1 MSSTPQVVTLKID
14 GRDCGARADET
25 ILEVA
30 RENGIDIP
38 TLCHF
43 DGLCDIG
50 ACRLCLVELKGSPK
64 LLPACTTLVAEGM
77 EIVTS
82 SERLQN
88 YRRQLVELLFT
99 ERNHICSVCVSNGK
113 CELQAMAVRLGITHV
128 RLPYRNPKVEV
139 DATHARFAQDDN
151 RCILCQRCVRVC
163 DEIEGA
169 HTWDLM
175 ARGIES
181 RVITDLAEPWGQ
193 SESCTSCGKCVHVC
207 PTGAIF
213 EKGKSAG
220 EMVKRPF
227 VSQLAEKR
235 EVRA

>member
-1 MSSTPQVVTLKID
+1 MNSTPQVVTLTID
-14 GRDCGARADET
+14 GRDCGARSDET

-30 RENGIDIP
+30 RENGISIP

-43 DGLCDIG
+43 DGLHDIG

-64 LLPACTTLVAEGM
+64 LFAACSTLVQEGM
-77 EIVTS
+77 EVSTNS
-82 SERLQN
+82 DRLQR
-88 YRRQLVELLFT
+88 YRRQVVELLFS
-99 ERNHICSVCVSNGK
+99 ERNHICSVCVSNGH
-113 CELQAMAVRLGITHV
+113 CELQGMAVKLGITHV
-128 RLPYRNPKVEV
+128 HLPYLYPKVGV
-139 DATHARFAQDDN
+139 DATHLRFVQDDN

-175 ARGIES
+175 ARGIEA
-181 RVITDLAEPWGQ
+181 RVITDLAQSWGT

-235 EVRA
+235 EARR